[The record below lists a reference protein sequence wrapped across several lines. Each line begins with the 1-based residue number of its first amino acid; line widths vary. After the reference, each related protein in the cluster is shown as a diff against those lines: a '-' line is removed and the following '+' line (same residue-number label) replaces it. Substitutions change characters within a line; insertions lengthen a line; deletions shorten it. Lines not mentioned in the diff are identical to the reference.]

1 MKKFLFAVCFLLL
14 ASFSTYAQGSNGV
27 EMATELR
34 SSGKIYVV
42 VAVLVAIF
50 IGLAFYL
57 FSIDNR
63 LKKIEKQQGLKSG
76 V

>member
-1 MKKFLFAVCFLLL
+1 MKKILVTFCFLIL
-14 ASFSTYAQGSNGV
+14 ASIATFAQGSGGV

-42 VAVLVAIF
+42 VAVLATIF

-57 FSIDNR
+57 FFIDNR
-63 LKKIEKQQGLKSG
+63 LKKIEKLQK
-76 V
+76 